1 MCVCGGGGKLL
12 FFFLKQTNFGAKK
25 ILMTPSLLYPL
36 ELKLSVRL
44 PLGQCGDFSHVVL
57 SGTRL
62 RGSSLAA
69 WRRMVVM
76 GTGVQDF

>member
-1 MCVCGGGGKLL
+1 MCVCGGGGNCF